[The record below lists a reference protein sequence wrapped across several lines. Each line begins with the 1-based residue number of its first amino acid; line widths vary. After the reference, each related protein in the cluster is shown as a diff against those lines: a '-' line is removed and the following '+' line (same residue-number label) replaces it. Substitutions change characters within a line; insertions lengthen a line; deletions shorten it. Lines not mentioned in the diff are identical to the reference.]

1 MGAIDILKKYW
12 GYTSFRLKQEEVIN
26 SIINNKDTLALLPTG
41 GGKSI
46 CFQVPAILQ
55 EGICIVIS
63 PLISLMEE
71 QTRYLKSKGIKSIA
85 ISSVMNKNQIETAL
99 TNCIYGGFKFLYLSP
114 EKLRDQNVK
123 DKIKEMNVN
132 LIAIDEAH
140 CISEWGHNFRP
151 SYRLIK
157 EIREVKKNT
166 PVLALTATANKEV
179 IRDIQKNLNFNETN
193 LIQSSFFRKNLSY
206 VVVECNDKYQ
216 LLLKLLKKIKSSV
229 IIYVGSRKESAK
241 ISLYLNQHSISA
253 SAYHAGIEISKR
265 TKIQEAWT
273 NNSTRVIVATSAFG
287 LGINKTDVRMIV
299 HMQIPINIES
309 YFQESGRAGRDGNI
323 AYSFLLTSKDD
334 ISDNYKKLQNRYPSL
349 KEIQNIYQ
357 KICDYLQVAI
367 DTLPDED
374 YDFNIKDFCKRYEFN
389 IISTYSVI
397 QYLENEELIKLT
409 DTQYI
414 SSKIKII
421 ISNAEL
427 YKFQISNS
435 HFEKTIKVL
444 LRKYN
449 NIFSNY
455 VNIDEDYLQSQINN
469 NNNNKQLIKNILI
482 KLEEYRII
490 KYRQKNNGVQLRF
503 LQHRKDSEKL
513 NINEKKLKFNK
524 TNAKEKLEKVIKYIK
539 EKQRC
544 RSNILLE
551 YFGEKKI
558 KRCGICDY
566 CVRENKKEIKEKS
579 FNEISIKIIQLLEKR
594 ECDIE
599 EIINEIHNK
608 KKENII
614 NVINYLFENDM
625 IYKFGNKYII
635 NKK

>member
-1 MGAIDILKKYW
+1 MDAIDILKKYW

-26 SIINNKDTLALLPTG
+26 SILNKKDTLALLPTG

-85 ISSVMNKNQIETAL
+85 ISSVMNKRQIETAL

-114 EKLRDQNVK
+114 EKLRDQAVK

-157 EIREVKKNT
+157 EIREVKIKT
-166 PVLALTATANKEV
+166 PVLALTATANKDV
-179 IRDIQKNLNFNETN
+179 IRDIQESLNFNEKN
-193 LIQSSFFRKNLSY
+193 LIQSSFYRKNLSY

-229 IIYVGSRKESAK
+229 IVYVGSRKESTK
-241 ISLYLNQHSISA
+241 ISLYLNQNSISA
-253 SAYHAGIEISKR
+253 SAYHAGIDISKR
-265 TKIQEAWT
+265 TKIQEEWT

-287 LGINKTDVRMIV
+287 LGINKTDVRMVV

-309 YFQESGRAGRDGNI
+309 YFQESGRVGRDGNT
-323 AYSFLLTSKDD
+323 AYSFLLISKDD
-334 ISDNYKKLQNRYPSL
+334 ISDNYKRLQNRYPSL
-349 KEIQNIYQ
+349 KEIQDVYQ
-357 KICDYLQVAI
+357 KICDYLQIAI
-367 DTLPDED
+367 DILPDED
-374 YDFNIKDFCKRYEFN
+374 YEFNIKDFCKRYEFN

-435 HFEKTIKVL
+435 HFEKIIKLL

-469 NNNNKQLIKNILI
+469 DKQLIKNILI
-482 KLEEYRII
+482 KLEEHGVI

-513 NINEKKLKFNK
+513 NINEKKLNFNK
-524 TNAKEKLEKVIKYIK
+524 SNAKEKLEKVIQYIK
-539 EKQRC
+539 EKQKC

-551 YFGEKKI
+551 YFGEKKTE
-558 KRCGICDY
+558 RCGICDY
-566 CVRENKKEIKEKS
+566 CVRKNKKEIKEKS
-579 FNEISIKIIQLLEKR
+579 FNEISIQILQFLEKK

-599 EIINEIHNK
+599 EITDKIHNQ
-608 KKENII
+608 KKEDII
-614 NVINYLFENDM
+614 DVINYLFENDM

>member
-1 MGAIDILKKYW
+1 MDAIDILKKYW

-26 SIINNKDTLALLPTG
+26 SIINKKDTLALLPTG

-114 EKLRDQNVK
+114 EKLRDQVIK
-123 DKIKEMNVN
+123 DKIKDMNVN

-157 EIREVKKNT
+157 EIREVKTNT
-166 PVLALTATANKEV
+166 PVLALTATANKDV
-179 IRDIQKNLNFNETN
+179 IRDIQKNLNFNKKN
-193 LIQSSFFRKNLSY
+193 LIQSSFYRKNLSY

-216 LLLKLLKKIKSSV
+216 MLLKLLRKIKSSV
-229 IIYVGSRKESAK
+229 IVYVGSRKESTK
-241 ISLYLNQHSISA
+241 ISLYLNQRSISA
-253 SAYHAGIEISKR
+253 SAYHAGIDISKR
-265 TKIQEAWT
+265 IKTQESWT

-309 YFQESGRAGRDGNI
+309 YFQESGRAGRDGNT
-323 AYSFLLTSKDD
+323 AYSFLLISKDD
-334 ISDNYKKLQNRYPSL
+334 ISDNYKRLQNRYPSL
-349 KEIQNIYQ
+349 KEIQDVYQ

-367 DTLPDED
+367 DTLSDED

-389 IISTYSVI
+389 IISTYSAI

-435 HFEKTIKVL
+435 HFEKIIKLL

-469 NNNNKQLIKNILI
+469 DKQLIKKILI
-482 KLEEYRII
+482 KLEEHGII

-513 NINEKKLKFNK
+513 NINEKQIKFNK
-524 TNAKEKLEKVIKYIK
+524 SNAKEKLEKVIQYIN

-558 KRCGICDY
+558 ERCGICDF
-566 CVRENKKEIKEKS
+566 CVRKNKKEIKEKG
-579 FNEISIKIIQLLEKR
+579 FNELSIQIIQLLEKK

-599 EIINEIHNK
+599 EITDKIHNQ
-608 KKENII
+608 KKEDII
-614 NVINYLFENDM
+614 DVINYLFENDI

>member
-1 MGAIDILKKYW
+1 MDAIDILKKYW

-26 SIINNKDTLALLPTG
+26 SIINKKDTLALLPTG

-114 EKLRDQNVK
+114 EKLRDQVIK
-123 DKIKEMNVN
+123 DKIKDMNVN

-157 EIREVKKNT
+157 EIREVKTNT
-166 PVLALTATANKEV
+166 PVLALTATANKDV
-179 IRDIQKNLNFNETN
+179 IRDIQKNLNFNEKN

-206 VVVECNDKYQ
+206 VVVECNDKYKI
-216 LLLKLLKKIKSSV
+216 LLKLLRKIKSSV
-229 IIYVGSRKESAK
+229 IVYVGSRKESTK
-241 ISLYLNQHSISA
+241 ISLYLNQRSISA

-265 TKIQEAWT
+265 TKTQETWT

-309 YFQESGRAGRDGNI
+309 YFQESGRAGRDGNT
-323 AYSFLLTSKDD
+323 AYSFLLISKDD
-334 ISDNYKKLQNRYPSL
+334 ISDNYKRLQNRYPSL
-349 KEIQNIYQ
+349 KEIQDVYQ
-357 KICDYLQVAI
+357 KICDYLQIAI

-374 YDFNIKDFCKRYEFN
+374 YDFNIKDFCKRYEFK
-389 IISTYSVI
+389 ILSTYSVI

-435 HFEKTIKVL
+435 HFEKIIKLL

-469 NNNNKQLIKNILI
+469 DKQLIKNILI
-482 KLEEYRII
+482 KLEEHGVI

-513 NINEKKLKFNK
+513 NINEKKIKFNK
-524 TNAKEKLEKVIKYIK
+524 SNAKEKLEKVIKYIK
-539 EKQRC
+539 EKQKC
-544 RSNILLE
+544 RSNMLLD
-551 YFGEKKI
+551 YFGEKKTE
-558 KRCGICDY
+558 RCGICDY
-566 CVRENKKEIKEKS
+566 CVRKNKKEIKEKS
-579 FNEISIKIIQLLEKR
+579 FNEISINIIQLLEKK

-599 EIINEIHNK
+599 EIINELHHQKIEDIN
-608 KKENII
+608 
-614 NVINYLFENDM
+614 NVINYLFENDV

>member
-1 MGAIDILKKYW
+1 MDAIDILKKYW

-26 SIINNKDTLALLPTG
+26 SILNKKDTLALLPTG

-85 ISSVMNKNQIETAL
+85 ISSVMNKSQIETAL

-114 EKLRDQNVK
+114 EKLRDQAVK

-157 EIREVKKNT
+157 EIREVKIKT
-166 PVLALTATANKEV
+166 PVLALTATANKDV
-179 IRDIQKNLNFNETN
+179 IRDIQESLNFNENN
-193 LIQSSFFRKNLSY
+193 LIQSSFYRKNLSY

-229 IIYVGSRKESAK
+229 IVYVGSRKESTK
-241 ISLYLNQHSISA
+241 ISLYLNQNSISA
-253 SAYHAGIEISKR
+253 SAYHAGIDISKR
-265 TKIQEAWT
+265 TKIQEEWT

-287 LGINKTDVRMIV
+287 LGINKIDVRMVV

-309 YFQESGRAGRDGNI
+309 YFQESGRAGRDGNT
-323 AYSFLLTSKDD
+323 AYSFLLISKDD
-334 ISDNYKKLQNRYPSL
+334 ISDNYKRLQNRYPSL
-349 KEIQNIYQ
+349 KEIQDVYQ
-357 KICDYLQVAI
+357 KICDYLQIAI
-367 DTLPDED
+367 DMLPDED
-374 YDFNIKDFCKRYEFN
+374 YEFNIKDFCKRYEFN

-435 HFEKTIKVL
+435 HFEKIIKLL
-444 LRKYN
+444 LRKHN

-469 NNNNKQLIKNILI
+469 DKQLIKNILI
-482 KLEEYRII
+482 KLEEHGII

-503 LQHRKDSEKL
+503 LQHRRDSEKL
-513 NINEKKLKFNK
+513 NINEKKLNFNK
-524 TNAKEKLEKVIKYIK
+524 SNAKEKLEKVIQYIK
-539 EKQRC
+539 EKQKC

-551 YFGEKKI
+551 YFGEKKTE
-558 KRCGICDY
+558 RCGICDY
-566 CVRENKKEIKEKS
+566 CVRKNKKEIKEKS
-579 FNEISIKIIQLLEKR
+579 FNEISIQILQFLEKK

-599 EIINEIHNK
+599 EITDKIHNQ
-608 KKENII
+608 KKEDII
-614 NVINYLFENDM
+614 DVINYLFENDM

>member
-1 MGAIDILKKYW
+1 MDAIDILKKYW

-132 LIAIDEAH
+132 LIAVDEAH

-151 SYRLIK
+151 SYRLIN
-157 EIREVKKNT
+157 EIRELKKNT
-166 PVLALTATANKEV
+166 PVLALTATANKDV
-179 IRDIQKNLNFNETN
+179 IRDIEENLNFSEKN

-206 VVVECNDKYQ
+206 VVVECSDKYQ

-229 IIYVGSRKESAK
+229 IVYVGSRKESEK
-241 ISLYLNQHSISA
+241 ISLYLSQHSISA
-253 SAYHAGIEISKR
+253 SAYHAGIDISKR

-273 NNSTRVIVATSAFG
+273 NNSTRVIIATSAFG
-287 LGINKTDVRMIV
+287 LGINKTNVRMIV

-309 YFQESGRAGRDGNI
+309 YFQESGRAGRDGNT
-323 AYSFLLTSKDD
+323 AYSFLLISKDD
-334 ISDNYKKLQNRYPSL
+334 ISDNYKRIQNRYPSL
-349 KEIQNIYQ
+349 KEIQDVYQ
-357 KICDYLQVAI
+357 KICNYLQIAI

-389 IISTYSVI
+389 ILSTYSIV

-435 HFEKTIKVL
+435 HFEKIIKLL

-469 NNNNKQLIKNILI
+469 DKQLIKNILI
-482 KLEEYRII
+482 KLEEHGVI
-490 KYRQKNNGVQLRF
+490 KYRQKNNGIQLRF

-513 NINEKKLKFNK
+513 NINEKKIKFNK
-524 TNAKEKLEKVIKYIK
+524 ANAKEKLEKVIKYIK
-539 EKQRC
+539 EKQKC
-544 RSNILLE
+544 RSNMLLD
-551 YFGEKKI
+551 YFGEKKTE
-558 KRCGICDY
+558 RCGICDY
-566 CVRENKKEIKEKS
+566 CVRKNKKEIKEKS
-579 FNEISIKIIQLLEKR
+579 FNEISINIIQLLQKK

-599 EIINEIHNK
+599 EIINELHHQKIEDIN
-608 KKENII
+608 
-614 NVINYLFENDM
+614 NVINYLFENDV